1 MVYIIAV
8 NPAIIAGP
16 LSLDPVAVAA
26 GTALVAGL
34 MTLPMGLTTN
44 YPFALAAGLG
54 LNAVVAF
61 SCPPSA

>member
-8 NPAIIAGP
+8 NPGVSSP
-16 LSLDPVAVAA
+16 LCEGSTRSPLPPGTSLP
-26 GTALVAGL
+26 GGRL
-34 MTLPMGLTTN
+34 TLPMGLTTN

-61 SCPPSA
+61 SLPLG